1 MIDARR
7 MEVYCALFGKHQ
19 SPICAKV
26 IDEKSFEKELANHN
40 IIFFG
45 DGADK
50 CQEVITHA
58 NAHFELGVHPSAS
71 SMVDLAHQKFLM
83 QDFEDVAY
91 YEPFYLKE
99 FVAGRK
105 GKNDY
110 LLIFVDN

>member
-1 MIDARR
+1 MPWIFLISISTLEAMSELMKNDFADYILCPMIDARR

-40 IIFFG
+40 ILFFG

-58 NAHFELGVHPSAS
+58 NAHFELGVHPSAI
-71 SMVDLAHQKFLM
+71 A
-83 QDFEDVAY
+83 
-91 YEPFYLKE
+91 
-99 FVAGRK
+99 
-105 GKNDY
+105 
-110 LLIFVDN
+110 